1 MFGKEPVAN
10 LIKEAQANDQLIKNR
25 AGLARLGYPD
35 DGDTGKMFYH
45 RAHPDVLKILTNE
58 LKRIFLETKD
68 KALLEVLQQDPQ
80 KTIASIQQFMKKN
93 PNGTLAD
100 YRRYLASLTGNLGG
114 QVIYQKPEKHYD

>member
-1 MFGKEPVAN
+1 AINKTAGRNAGKVPSAILNNINTTVEPRFNAVFGKEPVAN

-80 KTIASIQQFMKKN
+80 KTIASIQQFMKK
-93 PNGTLAD
+93 
-100 YRRYLASLTGNLGG
+100 
-114 QVIYQKPEKHYD
+114 